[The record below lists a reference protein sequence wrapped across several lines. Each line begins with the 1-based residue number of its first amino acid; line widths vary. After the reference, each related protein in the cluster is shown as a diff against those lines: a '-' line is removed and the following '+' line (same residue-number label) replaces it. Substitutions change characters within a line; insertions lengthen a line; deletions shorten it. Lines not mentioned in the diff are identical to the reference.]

1 MLLVNIYVFTQGYLF
16 MYTEMQKEDK
26 FPGQNSDLQNVK
38 ETDCTF
44 FLNDKATRKMKD
56 KCILFSHCQM

>member
-1 MLLVNIYVFTQGYLF
+1 
-16 MYTEMQKEDK
+16 MQKEDK